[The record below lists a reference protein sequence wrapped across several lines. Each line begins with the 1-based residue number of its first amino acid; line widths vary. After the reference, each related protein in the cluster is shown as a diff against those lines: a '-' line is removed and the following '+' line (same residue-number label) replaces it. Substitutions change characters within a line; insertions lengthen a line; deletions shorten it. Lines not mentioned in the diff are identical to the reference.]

1 MSGVLDLSTEDG
13 RPILLYEFTR
23 TSVPTISGVP
33 VTLVY
38 RYTSADAD
46 YVYPGNGFTY
56 KSIAMD
62 DDGIRQTSDPRNDDL
77 TVSMPSTELIPQMFA
92 ISSPSDVITVIL
104 RQTHLAQADA
114 FISWAGQIAAVT
126 RGRDAVTAQ
135 INCVANSA
143 TMSRGGLRLSWTRSC
158 PHDLY
163 GFRCKAPATSNYIA
177 GTVTAVDSQAVQVT
191 GFDAIGPGDGG
202 FLGGFIEWLT
212 PDGFAERRGII
223 EQNFGTPD
231 KVRVMGV
238 IHGLNIGDTVWGFR
252 GCNRTTADCISFF
265 GNLGNYGGFEFLP
278 GKNVFTGETIF

>member
-1 MSGVLDLSTEDG
+1 MSATLDLSTEDG

-46 YVYPGNGFTY
+46 YIYPGNGETY

-77 TVSMPSTELIPQMFA
+77 TVTMPATETIPQMFA
-92 ISSPSDVITVIL
+92 ISAPSDVVTLVL

-114 FISWAGQIAAVT
+114 FISWVGQIAAVT
-126 RGRDAVTAQ
+126 RGKDAITAQ
-135 INCVANSA
+135 INCVPNSA
-143 TMSRGGLRLSWTRSC
+143 TMARGGLRLCYTRSC

-163 GFRCKAPATSNYIA
+163 GFRCKAPATSNYVPGI
-177 GTVTAVDSQAVQVT
+177 VTAVDAQNIEAT
-191 GFDAIGPGDGG
+191 GFDAVSMLGG
-202 FLGGFIEWLT
+202 FLEWLT
-212 PDGFAERRGII
+212 PDGFAERRGI
-223 EQNFGTPD
+223 
-231 KVRVMGV
+231 VRQDFAGAPTKIGVMGV

-252 GCNRTTADCISFF
+252 GCNRTTLDCIQLF
-265 GNLGNYGGFEFLP
+265 GNLTNYGGFNMLP
-278 GKNVFTGETIF
+278 GLNIFTGETIF